1 MFDYCSLFSWLP
13 IVGIVHRD
21 CCFNIYYGI
30 YLNLISLVTGPIVS
44 KSVPVYIDL
53 FKQIFG
59 TNIFTGSKIYTF
71 FWAQHKECGYYKQN
85 WKKHLKFTVM

>member
-53 FKQIFG
+53 FKQIFVQ
-59 TNIFTGSKIYTF
+59 TYLLV
-71 FWAQHKECGYYKQN
+71 
-85 WKKHLKFTVM
+85 LKFTLSFGRNTKSVGVINKIEKNI